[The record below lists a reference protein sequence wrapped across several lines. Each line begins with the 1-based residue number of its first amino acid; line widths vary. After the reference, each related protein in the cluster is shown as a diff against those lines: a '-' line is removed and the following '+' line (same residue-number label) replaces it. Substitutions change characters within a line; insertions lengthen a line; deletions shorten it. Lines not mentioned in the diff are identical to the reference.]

1 MCVLIWYAALAFVT
15 VMVCIVSCDFKSR
28 SRGFTVFKN
37 TVSVTLPR
45 DASI

>member
-15 VMVCIVSCDFKSR
+15 VTVYIVSFDSKSK

-37 TVSVTLPR
+37 TVGVTLPR
-45 DASI
+45 DATT